1 MEPSAHRY
9 LCPILLPI
17 LWLLLQQTKCNFPC
31 VYPTWTQIWPLNFP
45 GPFWPFLSCSGC
57 LRQALPLP
65 PMFSTFCTFSTFPL
79 AIFPVQSSVF
89 SSSWG
94 FTDAH
99 VHFTHFEASKPSEE
113 KQQFGSPWAI
123 TRGWSWPKRVC
134 VHVWKGERALTSS
147 GCIQDKT
154 VTHCQKPVALPTWG
168 IPISN
173 LCR

>member
-1 MEPSAHRY
+1 MEPNAHRY

-31 VYPTWTQIWPLNFP
+31 VYPTWTRIWPLNFP

-65 PMFSTFCTFSTFPL
+65 PMFSPFCTFSTFPL

-113 KQQFGSPWAI
+113 KQQFGSPMSHHAGLEL
-123 TRGWSWPKRVC
+123 TQEGVYAC
-134 VHVWKGERALTSS
+134 VKGRESTNQLRLHPRQNSYSLPEAS
-147 GCIQDKT
+147 GFAYLRNS
-154 VTHCQKPVALPTWG
+154 HL
-168 IPISN
+168 
-173 LCR
+173 